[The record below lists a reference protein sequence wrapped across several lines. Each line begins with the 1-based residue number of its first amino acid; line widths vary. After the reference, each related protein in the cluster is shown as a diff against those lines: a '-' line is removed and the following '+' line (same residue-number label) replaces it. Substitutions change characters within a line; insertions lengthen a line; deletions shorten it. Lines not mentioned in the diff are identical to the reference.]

1 MTSQN
6 LLLPAFI
13 LSLGLAALGGGIA
26 CGLMA
31 FKAADKTVS
40 VKGLAVRDVE
50 ADLAIWTIR
59 HTATGD
65 DLAAV
70 QSEIAANTAKV
81 KTFLTAQGLQTPDI
95 GAEKLE
101 VTDLQANAYRSG
113 EIAGPRY
120 IITSVITVR
129 TSDVNALDKA
139 FGNAGQLLTQNV
151 AIANEQGRAPVEY
164 IFTGLNALKPAMI
177 AEATK
182 SARESADQFAKDS
195 GTSVGAIKYAS
206 QGVFQILPRDSED
219 SYLQNQSRYK
229 SVRVVSTVN
238 FELE

>member
-1 MTSQN
+1 MTNQN
-6 LLLPAFI
+6 LLLPAII
-13 LSLGLAALGGGIA
+13 LSLGLAALGGGVA
-26 CGLMA
+26 FGLMA
-31 FKAADKTVS
+31 FKASDKTVS

-81 KTFLTAQGLQTPDI
+81 KTFLTAQGLAAGDI

-101 VTDLQANAYRSG
+101 VTDLLANAYRSG

-120 IITSVITVR
+120 IITSVITAR
-129 TSDVNALDKA
+129 TNDVNALDKA

-219 SYLQNQSRYK
+219 GYMQTQSRYK